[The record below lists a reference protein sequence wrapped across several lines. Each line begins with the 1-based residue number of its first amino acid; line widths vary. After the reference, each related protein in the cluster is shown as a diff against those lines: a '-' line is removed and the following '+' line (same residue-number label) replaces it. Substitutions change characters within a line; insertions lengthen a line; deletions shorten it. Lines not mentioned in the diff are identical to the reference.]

1 MFAVRCHSSVDQAL
15 FPCTLFVCPLSD
27 PVSRPRCSSGSHVT
41 AQACP
46 CIQVM
51 HTVPEDD
58 SCSVTGRSQKAF
70 RIFFFLFVF
79 FFLFSEKQ
87 WVLTDLRKNKRIHLK
102 KSLSHILILKCITG
116 MN

>member
-27 PVSRPRCSSGSHVT
+27 PVSRPRCSSCSHVT

-58 SCSVTGRSQKAF
+58 SCSVTGRSQKK
-70 RIFFFLFVF
+70 VF
-79 FFLFSEKQ
+79 FCLFSSFYS
-87 WVLTDLRKNKRIHLK
+87 VKN
-102 KSLSHILILKCITG
+102 SG
-116 MN
+116 F